1 MTSKAATPISAKG
14 TVKSSLR
21 DFKVHAVQDMK
32 DKISQANDFVHSN
45 VDPSAPG
52 SLNFGNQR
60 SEKLLTAVE
69 LAAILLQAV
78 FTAMPPLAFLE
89 SVTRVNRTRISAG
102 CSAKIFYQFR
112 FEKHLEA

>member
-1 MTSKAATPISAKG
+1 M
-14 TVKSSLR
+14 KSSLR

-45 VDPSAPG
+45 VDPSAPEE
-52 SLNFGNQR
+52 LELQR
-60 SEKLLTAVE
+60 EIRGKLLTAAR

-102 CSAKIFYQFR
+102 CSAKIFCNFGL
-112 FEKHLEA
+112 KNTWKA